1 MKGYYIVR
9 IEQTQKRYA
18 KSGHIFYS
26 CEYHIVWCTKY
37 RRGVLTEPIQN
48 RLKSLIYEKQKDYK
62 YEAIEIEIMPDHV
75 HLLAS
80 IDPNESAGGVVSR
93 IKGWTSNQL
102 RSEFPELKSRL
113 PNLWTRSKFISSTGG
128 VTLEVLKQ
136 YVESQK
142 GV

>member
-1 MKGYYIVR
+1 MR
-9 IEQTQKRYA
+9 IEQPVKKYI
-18 KSGHIFYS
+18 KSGHVLYS
-26 CEYHIVWCTKY
+26 CQYHIVWCTKY
-37 RRGVLTEPIQN
+37 RRAVLTQPIQN
-48 RLKSLIYEKQKDYK
+48 RLKSLIYEKQTDYK
-62 YEAIEIEIMPDHV
+62 YEVIEIETMPDHV
-75 HLLAS
+75 HLLAN
-80 IDPNESAGGVVSR
+80 IDPNESPGNVVSR

-113 PNLWTRSKFISSTGG
+113 PNLWTRSKFISTAGG